1 MEVFNLFNGK
11 FMILAIFLVG
21 LLAISAV
28 SAEDNA
34 AADVAGE
41 GTDESDGLSSVEES
55 LTDSAW
61 DDDLSAESSDFN
73 SGEEMLASGPRV
85 PNNFTYIDLEIDGFV
100 LNQTINLSGYF
111 EVDPTDFSPIEIQS
125 AHGYENTLTINGKGL
140 ILDAKDSCGIIDVFG
155 TNLVLN
161 NITFLNSGHDNI
173 GEHGEIGSSASN
185 AVCGDGTLTV
195 RDCTFVNCYSGN
207 GGGAVNWYG
216 NCSFFNCSFVNCSSF
231 VNGGAI
237 YNQGNCSVSNCSF
250 VNCYSRHEGE
260 GGAIYCSG
268 NANINDCSF
277 SNCST
282 GSAGTAIYDGGAI
295 SCRGSVNIANCAFR
309 KCLATRHGG
318 AINLMYSSTN
328 ISDCSF
334 EDCHSEDNGGAIY
347 SLGGSDNVLNCSF
360 VCCTAGSA
368 GNVFYKGGAIY
379 FDDGDSSLSDCSFV
393 NCSSTTDGGA
403 IFSDNGNYSVS
414 DCRFVNCSSVNG
426 GAIFSDYNYFDL
438 ENGAKFKF
446 TVSNS
451 SFLLCSAEDC
461 GGGIYFTYNESEMID
476 CYFRDNTAKN
486 GSDWYSEYDIE
497 NIITRVPTA
506 LVASQVTATYG
517 VSKDLVVT
525 LKDGNGN
532 ALESKNVTVNV
543 GSISETLTTD
553 SQGQVRVDVS
563 SLIPENYVAV
573 IEFAGDEKYI
583 RSSANADVTV
593 KKATP
598 KITSAKKTSFKA
610 KSKNKKVKMTLKA
623 NGKAISGVKVAIKV
637 NKKTYTAKTKSSG
650 KATFK
655 ITKLTKKGSYKATI
669 SYKGNAYY
677 NAKSVKVKITVK

>member
-1 MEVFNLFNGK
+1 
-11 FMILAIFLVG
+11 MILAIFLAG
-21 LLAISAV
+21 LLVISAV

-41 GTDESDGLSSVEES
+41 GTDESDGLSSVDES
-55 LTDSAW
+55 LTDSTL
-61 DDDLSAESSDFN
+61 DDDLGAESSDFN
-73 SGEEMLASGPRV
+73 SGEEMLASDPRV
-85 PNNFTYIDLEIDGFV
+85 PNNFTYIDWEIDGFV
-100 LNQTINLSGYF
+100 ANQTINLSGYF
-111 EVDPTDFSPIEIQS
+111 EVNPTDFSPIEIQS
-125 AHGYENTLTINGKGL
+125 VYDYENTLTINGKGL
-140 ILDAKDSCGIIDVFG
+140 ILDAKDSCGIIAVFG

-173 GEHGEIGSSASN
+173 GEHGEIGISSSN
-185 AVCGDGTLTV
+185 AVFGDGTLTV
-195 RDCTFVNCYSGN
+195 RDCTFVNCYSGT
-207 GGGAVNWYG
+207 GGGAINWYG

-237 YNQGNCSVSNCSF
+237 YNTGNCSVSNCSF

-295 SCRGSVNIANCAFR
+295 SCRGSVNIANCAFS

-334 EDCHSEDNGGAIY
+334 EDCHSEDNGGVIY
-347 SLGGSDNVLNCSF
+347 SLGGNDNVWNCSF

-368 GNVFYKGGAIY
+368 GTVFYKGGAIY
-379 FDDGDSSLSDCSFV
+379 FDDGDSSVSDCSFV

-403 IFSDNGNYSVS
+403 IFSDNGNYSIS
-414 DCRFVNCSSVNG
+414 DCRFVNCSSANG
-426 GAIFSDYNYFDL
+426 GAIFSDYNYFNL
-438 ENGAKFKF
+438 ENGEKFKF

-451 SFLLCSAEDC
+451 SFLACFAEDC

-497 NIITRVPTA
+497 NIITRVSTSIDA
-506 LVASQVTATYG
+506 SKVTVAYG
-517 VSKDLVVT
+517 VSKDLIVT
-525 LKDGNGN
+525 LKDADGN
-532 ALESKNVTVNV
+532 ALSGKEVKMILNGKTYYKNTTSEGKASFAVANNLAPKSY
-543 GSISETLTTD
+543 GAEIS
-553 SQGQVRVDVS
+553 
-563 SLIPENYVAV
+563 
-573 IEFAGDEKYI
+573 FAGDSKYI
-583 RSSANADVTV
+583 SSSKISTVTV

-598 KITSAKKTSFKA
+598 KLTAKA
-610 KSKNKKVKMTLKA
+610 KSFKKSVKTKKYAVTLKTNKNKVMKNTKLT
-623 NGKAISGVKVAIKV
+623 IKV
-637 NKKTYTAKTKSSG
+637 NKKTYTAKTNNKG
-650 KATFK
+650 QATFK
-655 ITKLTKKGSYKATI
+655 ITKLTKKGKYTATVKYAG
-669 SYKGNAYY
+669 SKYY